1 MPKKIVILTL
11 LTFLCAISLVIG
23 QQQQDSFVMTPEL
36 RKAVIQDI
44 PKILDENYIFPDV
57 AKKMSEL
64 ILRRLQEGAY
74 DDLTNPM
81 KFCDAVTDDMR
92 SVSKDKHLSLT
103 YSPEEVEQ
111 TRKLNGQDET
121 QKQEAQAKYL
131 SMMQKDNFGFSK
143 VERMNGNVGYV
154 SLHFFHSADVAGPTA
169 VAAMNFLSYSDA
181 IIIDLR
187 ENGGGDPTQI
197 QLITSYFFKE
207 PTHLNDL
214 YYRRDNSTENYWTLP
229 YVPGHT
235 MPDVDLYVLTSSYT
249 FRRRRICL

>member
-1 MPKKIVILTL
+1 MCN
-11 LTFLCAISLVIG
+11 FIG
-23 QQQQDSFVMTPEL
+23 HWTAT
-36 RKAVIQDI
+36 AVIQDI

-131 SMMQKDNFGFSK
+131 SVMQKDNFGFSK
-143 VERMNGNVGYV
+143 V
-154 SLHFFHSADVAGPTA
+154 
-169 VAAMNFLSYSDA
+169 
-181 IIIDLR
+181 
-187 ENGGGDPTQI
+187 
-197 QLITSYFFKE
+197 
-207 PTHLNDL
+207 
-214 YYRRDNSTENYWTLP
+214 
-229 YVPGHT
+229 
-235 MPDVDLYVLTSSYT
+235 
-249 FRRRRICL
+249 